1 MANDFMTLFAP
12 FFNFLRRHSALAY
25 RTPVTIPELEQMP
38 DMPSK
43 WLKLLRLSYD
53 YLESL
58 QASAQ

>member
-1 MANDFMTLFAP
+1 MTLFAA

-25 RTPVTIPELEQMP
+25 RTPVTIPELEQIP
-38 DMPSK
+38 GILSK

-58 QASAQ
+58 QTSA